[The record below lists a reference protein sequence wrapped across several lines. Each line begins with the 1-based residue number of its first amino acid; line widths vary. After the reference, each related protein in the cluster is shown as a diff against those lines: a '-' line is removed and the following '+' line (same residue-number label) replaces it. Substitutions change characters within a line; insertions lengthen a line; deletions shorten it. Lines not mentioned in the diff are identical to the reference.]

1 MSEPEIEPKQREWK
15 ENRRGSESQGKREG
29 DGGEESRREKEWRRR
44 GRENKRRNRRPQEG
58 PANLHAKPHS
68 LTAPEPD
75 VSGQWNIIGS
85 TPAGLWSLRS
95 NDFSDSGIIATRN
108 HCYLDKHFR
117 TIKFHSTLEKPA
129 PYLERLTHACP
140 HYPCLSQT
148 VAQHLV
154 RSNVTASSRRCPQM
168 APPDNVPRLPST
180 FPVANVSL

>member
-1 MSEPEIEPKQREWK
+1 MSDWAREKSKQEGHGKRDEERTWEK
-15 ENRRGSESQGKREG
+15 VWRRGI
-29 DGGEESRREKEWRRR
+29 
-44 GRENKRRNRRPQEG
+44 ENTKRRNRRPQEG
-58 PANLHAKPHS
+58 PANLHAKPP

-129 PYLERLTHACP
+129 PYLERITHACP

-154 RSNVTASSRRCPQM
+154 RSNVTASSPRRPQM
-168 APPDNVPRLPST
+168 APPDNVPHLPST
-180 FPVANVSL
+180 FPVANVSH